1 MQGRAV
7 ACPLHGW
14 VIELDS
20 GQAEAPDEGCT
31 QTVATRLVGDRIL
44 ISLPAIETADALR
57 WEAA

>member
-14 VIELDS
+14 VIELQR

-31 QTVATRLVGDRIL
+31 GTVAVRLDGDRIL
-44 ISLPAIETADALR
+44 AVVTVE
-57 WEAA
+57 